1 MDQCQGPKYTLDHN
15 KRLQDGNG
23 YRVSQ
28 NVRMRGKDAGVV
40 VGVRLLVYN
49 ASEKYAE
56 LVARKPEFAVQ
67 ARPTCRAA
75 RRSWWWRRV
84 LRWRSTD

>member
-40 VGVRLLVYN
+40 VGACAVRLVT
-49 ASEKYAE
+49 
-56 LVARKPEFAVQ
+56 RG
-67 ARPTCRAA
+67 T
-75 RRSWWWRRV
+75 
-84 LRWRSTD
+84 